1 MPSDTTH
8 PIDLLPWYVN
18 GSLAEP
24 EMKQVAAHLATCDQC
39 NRELRF
45 LQGLHDQVRQAE
57 TPEAPGEFGL
67 RRLMRDIRQG
77 KAGRSDNR
85 TMRWQVLAAVAML
98 VVVIQAGIMLNPGT
112 QETALYTPS
121 GAVSADGVVLQ
132 LQFTGQAT
140 AAQIQQALQAADA
153 SIISGPSAIGLYRV
167 KLNVPADNAERIQQI
182 VDSLKS
188 QENIMAYVARE

>member
-1 MPSDTTH
+1 MPSDNTH
-8 PIDLLPWYVN
+8 PTDLLPWYVN

-24 EMKQVAAHLATCDQC
+24 EMKLVAAHLATCDRC

-45 LQGLHDQVRQAE
+45 LQGLHDQVRRAE
-57 TPEAPGEFGL
+57 VADAPGEFGL

-77 KAGRSDNR
+77 KADRFDNR
-85 TMRWQVLAAVAML
+85 TTRWQLLAAVAML
-98 VVVIQAGIMLNPGT
+98 VVVIQAGIMLNQET

-121 GAVSADGVVLQ
+121 GAVTSDGVVLQ

-140 AAQIQQALQAADA
+140 AMQIQQALQAVDA

-167 KLNVPADNAERIQQI
+167 KLNVPMNDTQQIQQAI
-182 VDSLKS
+182 DTLKS
-188 QENIMAYVARE
+188 QQDVMAYVAQE